1 MWKVRISRSCNRLQG
16 NGESASYDV
25 NSREWVRTAD
35 FCSPSK
41 DASLIPSA
49 ERSVALKVLKYTF
62 LLSSAP
68 GAVGF
73 LLCCTR
79 VVTKKKN
86 PLFWGVDHQQ
96 VCWSSS
102 TLALK
107 RKTEHMWLLWM
118 QHCCF
123 LECETVCH
131 REYRPCGTEFGEEY
145 LHPQYF
151 YLPVVHDKTCK
162 QSVTRRYLLR
172 LCAIRSVTQC
182 SFCTADRLHQSWTM
196 ASVWRNLVRQL
207 HWLLLWGAHH
217 VVVANESR
225 GFKAPTKELCL
236 FFQAHQVLFFAFV
249 KRQLQFCFVFMFIVK
264 CFEQG
269 CFLWKHFFFVRV
281 RV

>member
-1 MWKVRISRSCNRLQG
+1 MGQ
-16 NGESASYDV
+16 
-25 NSREWVRTAD
+25 NSRFLQPEQRCV
-35 FCSPSK
+35 SHP
-41 DASLIPSA
+41 
-49 ERSVALKVLKYTF
+49 F
-62 LLSSAP
+62 LLS
-68 GAVGF
+68 V
-73 LLCCTR
+73 LLCWKCWSTLFPSLQLP
-79 VVTKKKN
+79 VLWDSFCAAQESWAKKKSVI
-86 PLFWGVDHQQ
+86 LGSWSSEQ

-107 RKTEHMWLLWM
+107 RKTEHMWLLRM
-118 QHCCF
+118 QHYCF

-131 REYRPCGTEFGEEY
+131 REYRPCLAYGTEFGEKY
-145 LHPQYF
+145 LDPLYF

-196 ASVWRNLVRQL
+196 ASVWRDLVQQL
-207 HWLLLWGAHH
+207 HWLLLWAVHH
-217 VVVANESR
+217 VLVASENW

-249 KRQLQFCFVFMFIVK
+249 KWQLQFCFVFMFVVK

-269 CFLWKHFFFVRV
+269 CFLWKHFFERV

>member
-1 MWKVRISRSCNRLQG
+1 MGKAHHMMSTAG
-16 NGESASYDV
+16 NGSERPISA
-25 NSREWVRTAD
+25 AQA
-35 FCSPSK
+35 

-73 LLCCTR
+73 LLCCIR
-79 VVTKKKN
+79 VVTKKKD

-102 TLALK
+102 TLVLK
-107 RKTEHMWLLWM
+107 RKTERMWLLWM

-172 LCAIRSVTQC
+172 LCAIRSVTQY
-182 SFCTADRLHQSWTM
+182 SFCTADRLHQSWMM

-217 VVVANESR
+217 VVVANESW
-225 GFKAPTKELCL
+225 GFTAPTKELCL

-269 CFLWKHFFFVRV
+269 CFLWKHFLCVCMCFCC
-281 RV
+281 